1 MKAISLLTLIL
12 IILTISCR
20 QNSSKSVSDS
30 VQRQENFEKR
40 ETDSI
45 NFQQKVKN
53 ANQLFKIS
61 DTSAILILK
70 KIKEIQEIVE
80 SKYDDTTIKNDLIIT
95 DYPTDKAPVWKI
107 ELCQFQPRIDKFY
120 TLIFISLNANTGQ
133 IKITDN
139 LLNSEEE
146 LTLNGW
152 RELKRKK

>member
-1 MKAISLLTLIL
+1 MKATSLLTLIL

-80 SKYDDTTIKNDLIIT
+80 SKYEDTTIKNDLIIT
-95 DYPTDKAPVWKI
+95 DYHTDKTPDWKI
-107 ELCQFQPRIDKFY
+107 ELCQFQPKIDKFY

-139 LLNSEEE
+139 LLNSGEE
-146 LTLNGW
+146 LTLDGW